1 MGAIQVMYSVLAHAG
16 GLDEMAII
24 LFPLL
29 VGGGVW
35 LMTRGAGPKD
45 KDRKPPGAPPTPKAP
60 PPRFKPADPKARSP
74 RFKPA
79 DPKGSQP
86 PRAG

>member
-1 MGAIQVMYSVLAHAG
+1 MDYSILAHAG

-45 KDRKPPGAPPTPKAP
+45 KAKKPPSAPQAPKAP
-60 PPRFKPADPKARSP
+60 PVRFAPADPKS
-74 RFKPA
+74 KP
-79 DPKGSQP
+79 PKLG
-86 PRAG
+86 

>member
-1 MGAIQVMYSVLAHAG
+1 MDYSILAHAG

-35 LMTRGAGPKD
+35 LMTRGAGPKGKD
-45 KDRKPPGAPPTPKAP
+45 KSAEPPPPPLVPKAP
-60 PPRFKPADPKARSP
+60 TVRFAPPDPKSKP
-74 RFKPA
+74 RRP
-79 DPKGSQP
+79 S
-86 PRAG
+86 

>member
-1 MGAIQVMYSVLAHAG
+1 MDYSILAHAG

-35 LMTRGAGPKD
+35 LMTRGAGPKGKD
-45 KDRKPPGAPPTPKAP
+45 KSPEPPSPPPAPKAP
-60 PPRFKPADPKARSP
+60 PVRFAPVPPKS
-74 RFKPA
+74 K
-79 DPKGSQP
+79 P
-86 PRAG
+86 PRPS

>member
-1 MGAIQVMYSVLAHAG
+1 MFRSMLAHAG

-35 LMTRGAGPKD
+35 VLTR
-45 KDRKPPGAPPTPKAP
+45 DRKSQDKKPKIRPTSEPKT
-60 PPRFKPADPKARSP
+60 KPKTWN
-74 RFKPA
+74 
-79 DPKGSQP
+79 
-86 PRAG
+86 

>member
-1 MGAIQVMYSVLAHAG
+1 MDHSILAHAG

-35 LMTRGAGPKD
+35 LMTRGAGPKGKD
-45 KDRKPPGAPPTPKAP
+45 KSQKAP
-60 PPRFKPADPKARSP
+60 GPPPAPKTPPVRFAPADPKS
-74 RFKPA
+74 KP
-79 DPKGSQP
+79 PKLG
-86 PRAG
+86 

>member
-1 MGAIQVMYSVLAHAG
+1 MDYSTLAHAG

-45 KDRKPPGAPPTPKAP
+45 KAKKPPTPPPAPKAP
-60 PPRFKPADPKARSP
+60 PVRFT
-74 RFKPA
+74 PA
-79 DPKGSQP
+79 DPKGKRP
-86 PRAG
+86 PQAG

>member
-1 MGAIQVMYSVLAHAG
+1 MDYSILAHAG

-35 LMTRGAGPKD
+35 LMTRGAGPKV
-45 KDRKPPGAPPTPKAP
+45 KDEAAKPPSPPPAPKAP
-60 PPRFKPADPKARSP
+60 PVRFAPPDPKA
-74 RFKPA
+74 K
-79 DPKGSQP
+79 P
-86 PRAG
+86 PRS

>member
-1 MGAIQVMYSVLAHAG
+1 MFEATQTVHSILAHAG

-35 LMTRGAGPKD
+35 VMTRGAGPKGKD
-45 KDRKPPGAPPTPKAP
+45 KSPKPPSPPPAPKAP
-60 PPRFKPADPKARSP
+60 VRFAPPDPKP
-74 RFKPA
+74 KP
-79 DPKGSQP
+79 PQ
-86 PRAG
+86 AG

>member
-1 MGAIQVMYSVLAHAG
+1 MDYSILAHAG

-35 LMTRGAGPKD
+35 LMTRGAGPKGKD
-45 KDRKPPGAPPTPKAP
+45 KSPKPPSAPPAPKAP
-60 PPRFKPADPKARSP
+60 PVRFAPADPKP
-74 RFKPA
+74 KP
-79 DPKGSQP
+79 PKLG
-86 PRAG
+86 

>member
-1 MGAIQVMYSVLAHAG
+1 MDYSILAHAG

-35 LMTRGAGPKD
+35 LMTRGAGPKG
-45 KDRKPPGAPPTPKAP
+45 KDTKPPGPPPTPKP
-60 PPRFKPADPKARSP
+60 TVRFT
-74 RFKPA
+74 PA
-79 DPKGSQP
+79 DPKGKQP
-86 PRAG
+86 PKAG

>member
-1 MGAIQVMYSVLAHAG
+1 MDYSTLAHAG

-45 KDRKPPGAPPTPKAP
+45 KAKKPPAPPPLVPKAP
-60 PPRFKPADPKARSP
+60 PVRFTPADPKK
-74 RFKPA
+74 KP
-79 DPKGSQP
+79 PQ
-86 PRAG
+86 AG

>member
-1 MGAIQVMYSVLAHAG
+1 MDYSILAHAG

-45 KDRKPPGAPPTPKAP
+45 KDKSQKPPSPPPAPKAP
-60 PPRFKPADPKARSP
+60 PVRFAPADPKP
-74 RFKPA
+74 KP
-79 DPKGSQP
+79 PK
-86 PRAG
+86 AG

>member
-1 MGAIQVMYSVLAHAG
+1 MIDGILAHAG

-35 LMTRGAGPKD
+35 LMTRGAGPKG
-45 KDRKPPGAPPTPKAP
+45 KNKSQQPPPPPLVPKAP
-60 PPRFKPADPKARSP
+60 PVRFAPHDPQPKPPKL
-74 RFKPA
+74 
-79 DPKGSQP
+79 G
-86 PRAG
+86 

>member
-1 MGAIQVMYSVLAHAG
+1 MFGSVLAHAG

-35 LMTRGAGPKD
+35 VLTRDRHSKD
-45 KDRKPPGAPPTPKAP
+45 KKPKIRPTSEPKS
-60 PPRFKPADPKARSP
+60 KPKTWN
-74 RFKPA
+74 
-79 DPKGSQP
+79 
-86 PRAG
+86 

>member
-1 MGAIQVMYSVLAHAG
+1 MDYSILSHAG

-35 LMTRGAGPKD
+35 LMTRGAGPKGKD
-45 KDRKPPGAPPTPKAP
+45 KKPPGPPPAPKAP
-60 PPRFKPADPKARSP
+60 VRFAPADPKS
-74 RFKPA
+74 KP
-79 DPKGSQP
+79 PK
-86 PRAG
+86 AG

>member
-1 MGAIQVMYSVLAHAG
+1 MDYSILAHAG

-35 LMTRGAGPKD
+35 LLTRGSGPKD
-45 KDRKPPGAPPTPKAP
+45 RAKKPPSAPPAPKAP
-60 PPRFKPADPKARSP
+60 PVRFAPADPKS
-74 RFKPA
+74 KP
-79 DPKGSQP
+79 PK
-86 PRAG
+86 RD

>member
-1 MGAIQVMYSVLAHAG
+1 MDFTLAHAG

-35 LMTRGAGPKD
+35 LMTRGAGPKG
-45 KDRKPPGAPPTPKAP
+45 KNQSPKPPSTPAPKAP
-60 PPRFKPADPKARSP
+60 PVRFE
-74 RFKPA
+74 PA
-79 DPKGSQP
+79 DPKGKRPQ
-86 PRAG
+86 AG

>member
-1 MGAIQVMYSVLAHAG
+1 MDYSILGHAG

-35 LMTRGAGPKD
+35 LMTRGAGPKGKD
-45 KDRKPPGAPPTPKAP
+45 KAQKPPSAPQVPKAP
-60 PPRFKPADPKARSP
+60 PVRFAPADPKK
-74 RFKPA
+74 KP
-79 DPKGSQP
+79 PQG
-86 PRAG
+86 